1 MTDSQKDPGPGPRPT
16 DTISLHDAEVLTTNW
31 RSFIQPLVPPGGN
44 YIRAFYIPIADID
57 NLADFHNAIA
67 VRAYLCLEVAD
78 DPSTAKVVIVPVDEK
93 GNDIIAIPS
102 PPTEQS
108 DQLVQSSIYDFTQ
121 PCPQMCDY
129 SSPLYYSDPV
139 EK

>member
-1 MTDSQKDPGPGPRPT
+1 MNDSQKDPGPGPRPT
-16 DTISLHDAEVLTTNW
+16 DTIPLSEAETLTTNW
-31 RSFIQPLVPPGGN
+31 RSFIAPLVPPGAN

-67 VRAYLCLEVAD
+67 VRAYLCLEVPN

-93 GNDIIAIPS
+93 GNDITSIPVIIPS
-102 PPTEQS
+102 GSSDQQVEEQS
-108 DQLVQSSIYDFTQ
+108 AIYDFTQ

-129 SSPLYYSDPV
+129 SSPLYES
-139 EK
+139 